1 MKVVRTALAA
11 TLVLGL
17 GAAAWIGISQLVGN
31 SPATVAQLAASIQ
44 EDKQSL
50 LDGIREGRPLYF
62 KKYDFRRDRL
72 GPGYYYPDR
81 VILEEWLRAGE
92 DGSIETVVATMRS
105 LEGELLGYTLLSD
118 GSLVYTDVGT
128 GWAVDMVGNLW
139 GSLESTVNTYWDGLL
154 TLQGPDV
161 EFKGR
166 GSLHQ
171 RESLIYERSRTSQGG
186 PDEGAQQSLVS
197 RIELVEEAPLLN
209 KYSLYEIDDQ
219 GARTLVAENTVVEY
233 RLLPEGSVIPTVP
246 DHSPQE

>member
-1 MKVVRTALAA
+1 MNAARTAIAGVLILA
-11 TLVLGL
+11 L
-17 GAAAWIGISQLVGN
+17 GAAAWIGVSYWTG
-31 SPATVAQLAASIQ
+31 SDPATAAELVASIQ
-44 EDKQSL
+44 ADKQSL

-62 KKYDFRRDRL
+62 KYDDFRKGRL

-92 DGSIETVVATMRS
+92 DGSTETVVATMRS

-128 GWAVDMVGNLW
+128 GWSVDMIGNLW

-154 TLQGPDV
+154 TLQGPDI

-186 PDEGAQQSLVS
+186 PDEGAQQSMVS
-197 RIELVEEAPLLN
+197 RMELVEEAPLLY

-219 GARTLVAENTVVEY
+219 GARTLVEEQTVVEY

-246 DHSPQE
+246 DHSP

>member
-1 MKVVRTALAA
+1 MNAARMAAAGVLILA
-11 TLVLGL
+11 L
-17 GAAAWIGISQLVGN
+17 GAVAWIGVSYLAG
-31 SPATVAQLAASIQ
+31 SDPATAAQLAASVQ

-92 DGSIETVVATMRS
+92 DGSTETVVATMRS

-128 GWAVDMVGNLW
+128 GWSVDMIGNLW

-186 PDEGAQQSLVS
+186 PDEGAQQSMVS

-219 GARTLVAENTVVEY
+219 GARTLVEEHTVVEY
-233 RLLPEGSVIPTVP
+233 RLLPLGSAIPTVP
-246 DHSPQE
+246 DHSP

>member
-1 MKVVRTALAA
+1 MNAARMAAAGALILA
-11 TLVLGL
+11 L
-17 GAAAWIGISQLVGN
+17 GAGAWIGISQLVGN
-31 SPATVAQLAASIQ
+31 SPVTAAQLAASAQ

-92 DGSIETVVATMRS
+92 DGSTETVVATMRS

-128 GWAVDMVGNLW
+128 GWSVDMIGNLW

-186 PDEGAQQSLVS
+186 PDEGAQQSMVS
-197 RIELVEEAPLLN
+197 RIELVEEAPLLI

-233 RLLPEGSVIPTVP
+233 RLLPEGSAIPTVP
-246 DHSPQE
+246 DHSP

>member
-1 MKVVRTALAA
+1 M
-11 TLVLGL
+11 
-17 GAAAWIGISQLVGN
+17 
-31 SPATVAQLAASIQ
+31 
-44 EDKQSL
+44 
-50 LDGIREGRPLYF
+50 
-62 KKYDFRRDRL
+62 
-72 GPGYYYPDR
+72 
-81 VILEEWLRAGE
+81 RAGQ
-92 DGSIETVVATMRS
+92 DGSLETVVATMRS
-105 LEGELLGYTLLSD
+105 LEGELLGYTLVSD
-118 GSLVYTDVGT
+118 GALVYTDVGT
-128 GWAVDMVGNLW
+128 GITIDMKSLDHW
-139 GSLESTVNTYWDGLL
+139 GRLESLVDATWSGLL

-233 RLLPEGSVIPTVP
+233 RLLPEGSAIPTVP
-246 DHSPQE
+246 DDGT

>member
-1 MKVVRTALAA
+1 MRVAQLGVAGILILVLAA
-11 TLVLGL
+11 VVWMGVQQLG
-17 GAAAWIGISQLVGN
+17 GS
-31 SPATVAQLAASIQ
+31 SPATAAEIAASVQ
-44 EDKQSL
+44 QDKESL
-50 LDGIREGRPLYF
+50 LTGIREGRPLYF

-92 DGSIETVVATMRS
+92 DGSTETVVATMRS

-128 GWAVDMVGNLW
+128 GWSVDMIGNLW

-186 PDEGAQQSLVS
+186 PDEGAQQSMVS

-233 RLLPEGSVIPTVP
+233 RLLPEGSAIPTVP
-246 DHSPQE
+246 DHSP